1 MLAPRP
7 AWTYAAPMPTHV
19 SLTTD
24 VALFAAA
31 SRPSWW
37 RVGLIAAA
45 MLFALGLLQTLAIG
59 TADLPFGERLLANL
73 IYYPP
78 WLFYAVILFVLL
90 DRNRDQ
96 VSRPTALLR
105 AFGLSVLGFYLPYSG
120 YSLLIASGGQAITLA
135 GLQAAWSRWLGYSMF
150 TDFVLFCGAF
160 GAICGGVLWRGQRDR
175 DRRNAQLQ
183 AHMLTMQLQMEQH
196 RLAAIQ
202 AQLEPHFLFNA
213 LTAISALVRAGDQS
227 AALQGIARLSDLLR
241 YTLEASRRDWV
252 TLADELGFLSG
263 YLKLQ
268 RLRHG
273 DRLQVQVDAD
283 PVALA
288 DIACPPLLL
297 QPLVENAL
305 RHDLD
310 THAGA
315 SDIHLCIHSTGER
328 VQITLSNAV
337 SDRAA
342 SNPGLGLGLRN
353 TRELLAL
360 RYGDRAS
367 LQTESGSDRFTVMLT
382 MPDGP
387 ER

>member
-1 MLAPRP
+1 MP
-7 AWTYAAPMPTHV
+7 AQV
-19 SLTTD
+19 SPTTD
-24 VALFAAA
+24 SIPFALA
-31 SRPSWW
+31 SRPTGW
-37 RVGLIAAA
+37 RVGLMAAA
-45 MLFALGLLQTLAIG
+45 MLFGLGLLQTLAIG
-59 TADLPFGERLLANL
+59 NAALPFGERLLANL

-78 WLFYAVILFVLL
+78 WWFYAVILFVLL
-90 DRNRDQ
+90 DRDRDR
-96 VSRPTALLR
+96 VSQPMTLLR
-105 AFGLSVLGFYLPYSG
+105 AFGFSLLGFYLPYSG
-120 YSLLIASGGQAITLA
+120 YSLLIASGGQALTVA

-183 AHMLTMQLQMEQH
+183 AHMLTMQLQLEQQ

-213 LTAISALVRAGDQS
+213 LTAISALVRAGDQV

-241 YTLEASRRDWV
+241 YALEASRRDWV
-252 TLADELGFLSG
+252 ALSDELGFLSD

-288 DIACPPLLL
+288 DIVCPPLLL

-315 SDIHLCIHSTGER
+315 SDIRLRIRSTGER

-337 SDRAA
+337 SANAA

-360 RYGDRAS
+360 RYGDQATM
-367 LQTESGSDRFTVMLT
+367 QTESGDDRFTVMLT
-382 MPDGP
+382 LPEGP